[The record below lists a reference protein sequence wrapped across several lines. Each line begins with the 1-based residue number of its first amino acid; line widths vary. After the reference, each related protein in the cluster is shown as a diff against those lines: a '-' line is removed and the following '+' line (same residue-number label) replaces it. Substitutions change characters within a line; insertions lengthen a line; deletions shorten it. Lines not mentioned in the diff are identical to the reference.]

1 VIDAYTSL
9 RGRVCPTGI
18 RRVYRKTVKDWEG
31 EEEIKA
37 QLRELTDRTRKLRE
51 DLTALVRPATAKPTR
66 AFIHRQAWP
75 ATPPVVAT
83 ARERKRPAR
92 KKR

>member
-1 VIDAYTSL
+1 
-9 RGRVCPTGI
+9 
-18 RRVYRKTVKDWEG
+18 VYRKTVKDWEG

-37 QLRELTDRTRKLRE
+37 QLRELTNRTRKLRE
-51 DLTALVRPATAKPTR
+51 DLTAMVRPSAAKPAR

-75 ATPPVVAT
+75 TANAPAT
-83 ARERKRPAR
+83 APDKQRRAR

>member
-1 VIDAYTSL
+1 V
-9 RGRVCPTGI
+9 PTGT
-18 RRVYRKTVKDWEG
+18 RRVYKTTVKDWEG

-51 DLTALVRPATAKPTR
+51 DLTALVRPSAAKPAR

-75 ATPPVVAT
+75 VNPPAT
-83 ARERKRPAR
+83 APERTRRPR